1 MTGNQFFMPPSP
13 YGFHPPN
20 AAMFPLDESRKVG
33 SDKDPATSSVPESL
47 FPPHSSPFG
56 LENITIDK
64 DTETC
69 YDDDA
74 KKKKIAWSLE
84 EDKVLASFQRLV
96 SEFSG
101 IYNKWHSN
109 RASGWSDDDILTK
122 AHEEWMSNKKNKSF
136 KYEHVWRILRECEKY
151 APQSSDNRYGKKT
164 RTSESGAYTSSSNPN
179 TSVDV
184 EDYEVRTRPNGQ
196 KESKRKG
203 KTKST
208 IFEDLKEKMEKTL
221 EKFTEYNQ
229 RKLETLDT
237 ANENKK
243 SEAFQREYEI
253 LMKDIVRMTEEQL
266 RIHSHA
272 CQMIKKKW
280 GLE

>member
-1 MTGNQFFMPPSP
+1 MDNQFFMPPSP

-20 AAMFPLDESRKVG
+20 AATFPLDESRKVG
-33 SDKDPATSSVPESL
+33 SDKDPAMSSVPESL

-64 DTETC
+64 DTETD

-74 KKKKIAWSLE
+74 KKKKITWSLE
-84 EDKVLASFQRLV
+84 EDKVLARSWISV
-96 SEFSG
+96 STDPMIGNALKEEAFWKRITEENNG
-101 IYNKWHSN
+101 H
-109 RASGWSDDDILTK
+109 RPASTVERQLK
-122 AHEEWMSNKKNKSF
+122 Q
-136 KYEHVWRILRECEKY
+136 V
-151 APQSSDNRYGKKT
+151 
-164 RTSESGAYTSSSNPN
+164 RTSESRAYTSSSNPS
-179 TSVDV
+179 TSIDV
-184 EDYEVRTRPNGQ
+184 EDYEVHTRPNGQ

-243 SEAFQREYEI
+243 SEAFQREYKI
-253 LMKDIVRMTEEQL
+253 LMKDIVGMTEEQL

-280 GLE
+280 GMV